1 MKKVLS
7 VVTAVLLCLALVACN
22 AAPTP
27 SEGGAQPKQSLDVY
41 AIAGPT
47 GVGLANLMKQ
57 DKDGASAVDYAFHLA
72 TAPDQVVAKMVNGE
86 TDIAAVPTNLA
97 STLYNKTGG
106 KVKVLALNTMG
117 VLYVM
122 QNGEATISSVA
133 DLRGKTIYS
142 TGQGANPEYVLR
154 YLLQRNGL
162 DPDNDVT
169 IKFLTEN
176 TELAAAVIKGD
187 AEVALVPEP
196 LATTIRSK
204 KAAVKTVLNCTEEW
218 NKVAEGGSTLTMGCV
233 VVRTE
238 VLEQKAQAVA
248 DFMREYQQSVNAA
261 LQDAAAAGALCAEFG
276 ILPDAALA
284 AKAIPNCNL
293 AFVQGAP
300 MKLQL
305 KGYLQVL
312 FNANPKSVG
321 GAMPKDDF
329 YYNA

>member
-22 AAPTP
+22 AASPA
-27 SEGGAQPKQSLDVY
+27 EGGAQLKQSLDVY

-57 DKDGASAVDYAFHLA
+57 DKDGASAVDYDFHLA
-72 TAPDQVVAKMVNGE
+72 TAPDEVVAKIVNGE

-106 KVKVLALNTMG
+106 KVKVLALNTLG

-204 KAAVKTVLNCTEEW
+204 KASVKTVLNCTEEW

-284 AKAIPNCNL
+284 AQAIPNCNL

-305 KGYLQVL
+305 SGYLQVL
-312 FNANPKSVG
+312 FNANPKSIG
-321 GAMPKDDF
+321 GKMPGDDF